1 VIFFFFFHP
10 PDLYWSLSLRMSKIF
25 SQSRII
31 FNHFELFRQIFFT
44 SNQITAFKKRRVSL
58 LIKMIRG
65 ETDLNHPWVYTNAEC
80 YIILNILL
88 NSANIKN
95 GGLIR
100 VRVFNAPFHNMS
112 VIYIHVT
119 DKQWYKR
126 KNIHCCI

>member
-1 VIFFFFFHP
+1 
-10 PDLYWSLSLRMSKIF
+10 
-25 SQSRII
+25 
-31 FNHFELFRQIFFT
+31 
-44 SNQITAFKKRRVSL
+44 
-58 LIKMIRG
+58 MIRG
-65 ETDLNHPWVYTNAEC
+65 GTDLNHPWVYTNAEC

-126 KNIHCCI
+126 ENIHCCI